1 MARVS
6 THVELKGSAE
16 EAFTFYKAVFQSN
29 FEGEIMRWGEMPKQ
43 GNFPL
48 VPEEAKDLVMHVTLP
63 ILDGYLLMGS
73 DALDLREPFLKMGN
87 NAYINLNPDTLSETE
102 RLFNELSADGEV
114 MMELEKM
121 FWGEYFGSCIDQFGV
136 CWMFNFNSSE

>member
-16 EAFTFYKAVFQSN
+16 EAFTFYKAVFQSD
-29 FEGEIMRWGEMPKQ
+29 FEGEIMRWGELPEQ
-43 GNFPL
+43 DNFPP

-102 RLFNELSADGEV
+102 RLFKELSAEGEV
-114 MMELEKM
+114 TMELEKM
-121 FWGEYFGSCIDQFGV
+121 FWGEYFGSCIDKFGV